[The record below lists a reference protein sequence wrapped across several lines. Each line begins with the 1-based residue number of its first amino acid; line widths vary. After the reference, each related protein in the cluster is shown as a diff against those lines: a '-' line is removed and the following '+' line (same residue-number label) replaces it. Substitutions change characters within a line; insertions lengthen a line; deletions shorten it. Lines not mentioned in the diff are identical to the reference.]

1 MALNNN
7 QGSSYISTNEHI
19 YNWQKPLLF
28 AVLSRKID
36 FFGRNQIFFELILG
50 HVYCVHYNIASF
62 YDIVSIDINSADLS
76 SNPSRPNC
84 L

>member
-28 AVLSRKID
+28 AALSRKID
-36 FFGRNQIFFELILG
+36 FFGRNKIFFEFILG
-50 HVYCVHYNIASF
+50 HVYNMAMFLLYF
-62 YDIVSIDINSADLS
+62 KED
-76 SNPSRPNC
+76 
-84 L
+84 